1 MSVISLKAKQAKKD
15 RQRHKAAVLDAW
27 DYLFPKE
34 RTVQQIGKASRLDVN
49 AEVRRKAK
57 EAL

>member
-1 MSVISLKAKQAKKD
+1 MSVTSLKAKQGQKD

-27 DYLFPKE
+27 DRLFPKARE
-34 RTVQQIGKASRLDVN
+34 AQQVGKASRLDTD

>member
-1 MSVISLKAKQAKKD
+1 MGVTSLKAKQGQKD

-27 DYLFPKE
+27 DRLFPKE
-34 RTVQQIGKASRLDVN
+34 REAQQVGKQSRLDTD

>member
-1 MSVISLKAKQAKKD
+1 MNVTSPKARQVKAD
-15 RQRHKAAVLDAW
+15 RQRHKSAVLDAW
-27 DYLFPKE
+27 DRLFPKE
-34 RTVQQIGKASRLDVN
+34 RAAQQIGKQSRLDVD

>member
-1 MSVISLKAKQAKKD
+1 MVIHTLKAKQGQKD

-27 DYLFPKE
+27 DRLFPKE
-34 RTVQQIGKASRLDVN
+34 REARQVGKLSRLDTD

>member
-1 MSVISLKAKQAKKD
+1 MIIHTFKAKQGQKD

-27 DYLFPKE
+27 DRLFPKARE
-34 RTVQQIGKASRLDVN
+34 ARQVGKQSRLDTD